1 MVLPQLDYIFRMML
15 DAGWFAVLRAN
26 LYSIIKERMTCF
38 VYAAVLESMIAS
50 LVYLEASLRTLRVC
64 FP

>member
-15 DAGWFAVLRAN
+15 DAGWCADLRAN
-26 LYSIIKERMTCF
+26 LFSNYQPANDMF

-50 LVYLEASLRTLRVC
+50 LVYLEASLRTLQVC

>member
-15 DAGWFAVLRAN
+15 DAGSFAVLRAN
-26 LYSIIKERMTCF
+26 LFSNYQPANDMF
-38 VYAAVLESMIAS
+38 VYAAVLASMIAS
-50 LVYLEASLRTLRVC
+50 LVYLEAGLRTLRVC